1 MPTFLWESIAFGPI
15 HSRRLGQSLGVNL
28 LPTDVKICSF
38 DCLYCE
44 CGWTLEKRLTAREF
58 YEVSTVL
65 QAIEHK
71 LQECK
76 NAGTP
81 VDSITFSGNGEPTL
95 HPYFDQIINGLIPL
109 RDKYYPHAVISCL
122 SNATQLMRPEVC
134 SALKRIEN
142 PILKLDAGNQEML
155 NLINGPVVSVDIQ
168 QIVKEL
174 CTFNGN
180 VIILTDAK
188 REIKTVVMQNN
199 RLDNAAWNAPADYVT
214 GNSVEWQ
221 FAKDLIFKA
230 GNEYRKFEMINM
242 HVPTMNID
250 NIRYFKPYY
259 HAYHYT
265 EQSDRR
271 IGEVTWISE

>member
-95 HPYFDQIINGLIPL
+95 HPYFDQIIDGLIPL

-180 VIILTDAK
+180 VIIQTMFLSGEKDGVAFDNSQEPNFGQWLDFIQK
-188 REIKTVVMQNN
+188 IQPKKVMIYSLDRET
-199 RLDNAAWNAPADYVT
+199 PASQLHQFDKAQLEVIAT
-214 GNSVEWQ
+214 SVR
-221 FAKDLIFKA
+221 ALGI
-230 GNEYRKFEMINM
+230 
-242 HVPTMNID
+242 PTET
-250 NIRYFKPYY
+250 Y
-259 HAYHYT
+259 
-265 EQSDRR
+265 
-271 IGEVTWISE
+271 